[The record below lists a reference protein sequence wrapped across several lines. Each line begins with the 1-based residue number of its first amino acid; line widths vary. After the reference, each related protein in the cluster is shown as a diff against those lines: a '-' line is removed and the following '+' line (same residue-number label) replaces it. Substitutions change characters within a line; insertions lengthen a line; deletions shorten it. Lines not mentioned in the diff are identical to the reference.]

1 MYPSPKTQR
10 FLVRLHKVVSKT
22 NTDLPGKKGLLE
34 FLESVE
40 FSAEKLYEKYN
51 VPEIDRGIVERSLE
65 YLSRNRTSTQHRRRE
80 INALDMSEYEKAVYN
95 AINNGATKDDLM
107 ITLNFALKEDLYNSI
122 KHQELKSIVM
132 EMQ

>member
-22 NTDLPGKKGLLE
+22 NTNLPGKKLFLDYLE
-34 FLESVE
+34 KID
-40 FSAEKLYEKYN
+40 FSSEKLFQQYKVE
-51 VPEIDRGIVERSLE
+51 EIDKGIVERSLE

-95 AINNGATKDDLM
+95 AINNGASRDDLM

-122 KHQELKSIVM
+122 NHQELKSIVM
-132 EMQ
+132 AMQ